1 MAEPYLVQMVKEGR
15 EQSGRLTGYT
25 LAELFGEAVTVA
37 AEGSRL
43 TENARVIGGILF
55 TEVVIE
61 KIPARAGG
69 YRAAGKLVLPQ
80 GWEYY
85 DSYAEGI
92 SDFSGNAVCTQTT
105 QGWRVD
111 FELTAPLAKRSSFLL
126 SLKGHWQGQGG
137 ETQSSE
143 AYAEL
148 VYQVRLDAVGEL
160 KLHHRLLRGNAWTYY
175 ADFEPPLRPSSVAGF
190 IGSLVGIQDITNIVK
205 IPEGMPGL
213 DFLAISGLRFML
225 SPARTLRGFR
235 SCSDPTLFFHSGGRR
250 GACDLLR
257 RCVRNIS
264 HADNFRF

>member
-160 KLHHRLLRGNAWTYY
+160 KLHHRLLRGNAWTY
-175 ADFEPPLRPSSVAGF
+175 
-190 IGSLVGIQDITNIVK
+190 
-205 IPEGMPGL
+205 
-213 DFLAISGLRFML
+213 
-225 SPARTLRGFR
+225 
-235 SCSDPTLFFHSGGRR
+235 
-250 GACDLLR
+250 
-257 RCVRNIS
+257 
-264 HADNFRF
+264 